1 MQTRPISVRPRI
13 EGLRYALSLLSVLGT
28 GVQADNVIT
37 NSSISMEAAQRA
49 AAESVRKCQADGYRV
64 SATVVDR
71 AGITVAALRADGA
84 GPHTL
89 DSSRRKAYTSASL
102 RESTQKM
109 AALAA
114 ASPELGGLDRMND
127 SILLLAG
134 GFPIRIG
141 GDVVGGIGV
150 GGAPGGALDEAC
162 ARAGLATLG
171 ADGYETGG
179 RTP

>member
-1 MQTRPISVRPRI
+1 MQTTDACHRPRCQRI
-13 EGLRYALSLLSVLGT
+13 RWTLGLLCLIAI
-28 GVQADNVIT
+28 GVQADNLIT
-37 NSSISMEAAQRA
+37 TSSVSLEAAQRA

-71 AGITVAALRADGA
+71 AGVTLAALRADGA

-89 DSSRRKAYTSASL
+89 DSSRRKAYTAASL
-102 RESTQKM
+102 RESTQKI

-114 ASPELGGLDRMND
+114 SSPELRGLDRMNE

-134 GFPIRIG
+134 GFPIKIG
-141 GDVVGGIGV
+141 GEVVGGLGV

-162 ARAGLATLG
+162 SRAGLAAIG
-171 ADGYETGG
+171 AEVYETGG
-179 RTP
+179 RAP